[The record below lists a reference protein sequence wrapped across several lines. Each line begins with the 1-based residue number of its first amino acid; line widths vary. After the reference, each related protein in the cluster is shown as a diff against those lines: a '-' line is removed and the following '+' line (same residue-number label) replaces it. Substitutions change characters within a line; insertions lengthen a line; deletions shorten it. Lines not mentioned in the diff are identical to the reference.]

1 MNIEAIVLAAGKS
14 SRMTGFKQLLPFGNS
29 TIIETIIENALSVT
43 EKVVVVVGYYS
54 NRIINLKNW
63 NDRILFVKNPNP
75 EFGMFS
81 SAKVGVKETTSP
93 RFFIV
98 LGDQPQVSMKVYKQ
112 LLEVTNADVVSPRYN
127 KTSAHPVLLSEA
139 VRIRILQADEKDSSV
154 TLRTIL
160 SEFEHKYI
168 EVNDEWILWN
178 INTDEQYREMLKR
191 MDIES

>member
-1 MNIEAIVLAAGKS
+1 LNIESIVLAAGKS
-14 SRMTGFKQLLPFGNS
+14 SRMSGFKPLLPFGNS
-29 TIIETIIENALSVT
+29 TIIETVIENAVSVV
-43 EKVVVVVGYYS
+43 ERVIVVVGYYS
-54 NRIINLKNW
+54 DRIINLKNW
-63 NDRILFVKNPNP
+63 NDRVLFVKNPNP
-75 EFGMFS
+75 EIGMFS
-81 SAKVGVKETTSP
+81 SVKVGVKEITAP

-98 LGDQPQVSMKVYKQ
+98 LGDQPQVSKKVYKR
-112 LLEVTNADVVSPRYN
+112 LLEIHDADVVSPRY
-127 KTSAHPVLLSEA
+127 KEISGHPVLLSEA

-191 MDIES
+191 MDMSG

>member
-14 SRMTGFKQLLPFGNS
+14 SRMAEFKPLLPFGKS
-29 TIIETIIENALSVT
+29 TIIETVIESALSIV
-43 EKVVVVVGYYS
+43 ERVMVVVGYYS
-54 NRIINLKNW
+54 DRIVNFRNW
-63 NDRILFVKNPNP
+63 DDRILFIKNPNP
-75 EFGMFS
+75 ELGMFS
-81 SAKVGVKETTSP
+81 SVKVGAKEITNP

-98 LGDQPQVSMKVYKQ
+98 LGDQPQVSKKVYKQ
-112 LLEVTNADVVSPRYN
+112 LLEVTNADVISPRY
-127 KTSAHPVLLSEA
+127 KEISGHPVLLSEA

-178 INTDEQYREMLKR
+178 INTDDQYGEMLKR
-191 MDIES
+191 MDIGG

>member
-14 SRMTGFKQLLPFGNS
+14 SRMTGFKPLLPFGNS
-29 TIIETIIENALSVT
+29 TIIETVIEIALSVA
-43 EKVVVVVGYYS
+43 ERVIVVVGYYS
-54 NRIINLKNW
+54 GRIVNFRNW
-63 NDRILFVKNPNP
+63 DDRILFVKNTNP

-81 SAKVGVKETTSP
+81 SVKVGVREITNP

-98 LGDQPQVSMKVYKQ
+98 LGDQPQVSKKVYKQ
-112 LLEVTNADVVSPRYN
+112 LLEVTNADVVSPRY
-127 KTSAHPVLLSEA
+127 KEISGHPVLLSEA
-139 VRIRILQADEKDSSV
+139 VRIRILQADEKDGSV

-178 INTDEQYREMLKR
+178 INTDDQYREMLKR
-191 MDIES
+191 MEIGS

>member
-14 SRMTGFKQLLPFGNS
+14 SRMTGFKPLLPFGNS
-29 TIIETIIENALSVT
+29 TIIETVIENAISFAERVI
-43 EKVVVVVGYYS
+43 VVVGYYS
-54 NRIINLKNW
+54 DRIVNLKCWDN
-63 NDRILFVKNPNP
+63 RILFVKNPNP

-81 SAKVGVKETTSP
+81 SVKVGVKETTSP

-127 KTSAHPVLLSEA
+127 KTSGHPVLLSEA
-139 VRIRILQADEKDSSV
+139 VRIRILQADEKDSTV

-178 INTDEQYREMLKR
+178 INTDDQYREMLKR
-191 MDIES
+191 MEIGN